1 MKPTAPTAPIW
12 QRRQFVCATLA
23 SAVAPQAFAQ
33 SDWPNRPVKLIVP
46 SAAAGPTDAFAR
58 LYADQLSKTFNQ
70 PFVVDNRAGA
80 NGMIGNDQAA
90 KATPD
95 GYTILFSYA
104 AAIAVNPSLQ
114 AKMPYDTFKDLQP
127 VTQVG
132 GSGTLLAVAP
142 DFPAK
147 NFSDFVAHIK
157 ANPDKYN
164 YGSWGVGSGGHLSM
178 EFIKHAAGLK
188 MNHVPYKSIPQIIT
202 DLLGGVLQVGFV
214 DPFTS
219 LPHIRAGKLRP
230 IVISGTKRGPQL
242 PDVPTLTDVGHR
254 FEADAWFGVFVPAQ
268 TPTAIVQRLNQE
280 INRISQLPEAR
291 ARFTA
296 LNMPDSPIKTVEQFT
311 QTIRGD
317 VDTWSQIIRVNNIK
331 AE

>member
-1 MKPTAPTAPIW
+1 MTTSSRPTW

-23 SAVAPQAFAQ
+23 SAIAPQAFAQ

-46 SAAAGPTDAFAR
+46 SAPAGPTDAFAR
-58 LYADQLSKTFNQ
+58 LYADQLGKTFNQ

-80 NGMIGNDQAA
+80 NGMIGNDLAA
-90 KATPD
+90 KASPD

-104 AAIAVNPSLQ
+104 AAIAVNPSMQ
-114 AKMPYDTFKDLQP
+114 PKMPYDTFKDLQP

-142 DFPAK
+142 EFPAK
-147 NFSDFVAHIK
+147 TFGEFVQYIK
-157 ANPDKYN
+157 ANPGKYN
-164 YGSWGVGSGGHLSM
+164 YGSWGIGSGGHLSM
-178 EFIKHAAGLK
+178 EFIKHAAGLQ

-202 DLLGGVLQVGFV
+202 DLLGGTLQVAFV

-230 IVISGTKRGPQL
+230 LVLSGTKRGPQL
-242 PDVPTLTDVGHR
+242 PDVPTLTEAGHR
-254 FEADAWFGVFVPAQ
+254 FEADAWFGVFVPAR
-268 TPTAIVQRLNQE
+268 TPAPIVQRLNQE
-280 INRISQLPEAR
+280 INRISQLPEVR
-291 ARFTA
+291 TRFNA
-296 LNMPDSPIKTVEQFT
+296 LNMPDSPIKSVEQFT
-311 QTIRGD
+311 QTIRSD
-317 VDTWSQIIRVNNIK
+317 IDTWAQIIRTANIK